1 MGTKGP
7 KAGNIFTS
15 LRSRGLVGDQGQDP
29 SIKGMGSAAKFNS
42 TLEKK
47 AQKGELPAKFAE
59 AVMANKS
66 GGSPLKQTKDGSDAS
81 VFGSVK
87 RAVQGFVKTSG
98 TLGGNYPPAPP
109 SGGVVDKLIKGFGQ
123 GNRHMDG
130 PAPTPPN
137 KNSKA
142 VLESEKKGDEAINDK
157 MKAGPKKKNHKY

>member
-15 LRSRGLVGDQGQDP
+15 LRSRGLVGNQGQDP
-29 SIKGMGSAAKFNS
+29 SIKGMGSAAKF
-42 TLEKK
+42 TPALEKK
-47 AQKGELPAKFAE
+47 AENGELKGKFAQ

-87 RAVQGFVKTSG
+87 RVAKNVGKALVSNAV
-98 TLGGNYPPAPP
+98 GNLEQMV
-109 SGGVVDKLIKGFGQ
+109 SSVGQ

-130 PAPTPPN
+130 PAPSPDTQQTKQQPPSKSKSKPDKQTYSASKSENKTPF
-137 KNSKA
+137 
-142 VLESEKKGDEAINDK
+142 L
-157 MKAGPKKKNHKY
+157 KKKNNHKY

>member
-15 LRSRGLVGDQGQDP
+15 LRSRGLVGNQGQDP

-66 GGSPLKQTKDGSDAS
+66 GGSPFKQTKDGSDAS
-81 VFGSVK
+81 LYGK
-87 RAVQGFVKTSG
+87 ARAAVVGAVD
-98 TLGGNYPPAPP
+98 AA
-109 SGGVVDKLIKGFGQ
+109 GGVKGMAKNMVKSMQTQLTSLGQ

-130 PAPTPPN
+130 PAPTPPS